1 MGWCKVGE
9 NEGAKAIADLILF
22 NTSIATLDL
31 RGNSLNNPGG
41 ALLHALQESPAAPS
55 VLPLSSLASLVQ
67 KLSLWFSECIPRTVP
82 SLIHRGID

>member
-1 MGWCKVGE
+1 VGE

-41 ALLHALQESPAAPS
+41 APAS
-55 VLPLSSLASLVQ
+55 GSFCCFCCGSAS
-67 KLSLWFSECIPRTVP
+67 
-82 SLIHRGID
+82 

>member
-41 ALLHALQESPAAPS
+41 PLLHTLQETCAAPAELHPS
-55 VLPLSSLASLVQ
+55 ILASTLQ
-67 KLSLWFSECIPRTVP
+67 KLSQWFTECVPRTLP
-82 SLIHRGID
+82 SLIQRGMH

>member
-31 RGNSLNNPGG
+31 RGNSLNNPGEP
-41 ALLHALQESPAAPS
+41 LLHTLQETSAAPA
-55 VLPLSSLASLVQ
+55 VLHLSILASTLQ
-67 KLSLWFSECIPRTVP
+67 KLSLWLSECVPCTFP
-82 SLIHRGID
+82 SLIHRGIH

>member
-31 RGNSLNNPGG
+31 RGNSLNNPGWAPASHPSG
-41 ALLHALQESPAAPS
+41 SFCCSSCAASFKHSLFFRSSTLQKAKIAAKIWS
-55 VLPLSSLASLVQ
+55 RRSA
-67 KLSLWFSECIPRTVP
+67 I
-82 SLIHRGID
+82 